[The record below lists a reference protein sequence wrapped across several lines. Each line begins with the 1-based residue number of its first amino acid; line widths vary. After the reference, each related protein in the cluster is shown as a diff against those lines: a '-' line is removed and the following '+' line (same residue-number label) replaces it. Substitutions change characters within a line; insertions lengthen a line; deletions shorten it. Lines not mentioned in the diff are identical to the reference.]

1 MYNKKLEYLLEN
13 DPSKV
18 LSKRG
23 IRNRK
28 WFHPIF
34 CNVIATLSTKNK
46 LIIERKADLPTDRSI
61 IFACTHG
68 FRDDVAFSL
77 KAAGS
82 FAYLLY
88 ASIPDFYESIDGYA
102 LWTNGVIMLDRKDK
116 ASRRAAKEKMKYAL
130 SLGANILMYPEGVW
144 NKTENLIVQKLYP
157 GIYDV
162 AKESG
167 ALVVPLA
174 TIQVDNRVYAI
185 VEESFDICKY
195 DRQEGLNVLRD
206 KMATAKYELMDKYA
220 HGSRKEIGDAQ
231 QYWDNFLVELVAT
244 SNGLY
249 DYEIENTAQYIDKTI
264 TEPSDAFA
272 HLETLQPNL
281 NNAFLLNKRNHK

>member
-1 MYNKKLEYLLEN
+1 MEN
-13 DPSKV
+13 DPTKV
-18 LSKRG
+18 LSERG

-28 WFHPIF
+28 RFHPLF
-34 CNVIATLSTKNK
+34 CNVIVPLSTKNK
-46 LIIERKADLPTDRSI
+46 LIVERSADLPSDRPI

-102 LWTNGVIMLDRKDK
+102 LWTNGVIMLDRKNK
-116 ASRRAAKEKMKYAL
+116 ASRRAAKDKMKYAL

-174 TIQVDNRVYAI
+174 TIQEGSKVYAI
-185 VEESFDICKY
+185 VDDTFNICEY
-195 DRQEGLNVLRD
+195 GQQEGLTVLRD

-220 HGSRKEIGDAQ
+220 HGSRKDIGDAR
-231 QYWDNFLVELVAT
+231 QYWDKFLVDLIAT

-249 DYEIENTAQYIDKTI
+249 DYEIENTAQYIDKRI
-264 TEPSDAFA
+264 TEPADAFA
-272 HLETLQPNL
+272 HLATLQPSL
-281 NNAFLLNKRNHK
+281 NNAFLFRKD